1 MKYQLWTKGNKN
13 LFLGKGGGRVGVRGS
28 PGGHGLGCV
37 LGSLLALWGVG
48 GKHLIAVLREEELRP
63 RTQASLG

>member
-1 MKYQLWTKGNKN
+1 M
-13 LFLGKGGGRVGVRGS
+13 VGELASEAARGA
-28 PGGHGLGCV
+28 GHGLGCV

-48 GKHLIAVLREEELRP
+48 GKHLIAVLQEEELRP